1 MLLLKPDFHETARI
15 GLAVSF
21 FAPVVG
27 VVMMDPINWEL
38 LEMIAAMN
46 QVEMHHLV
54 IKFVFGFPRGLPP
67 KNRDSV

>member
-46 QVEMHHLV
+46 QVEMH
-54 IKFVFGFPRGLPP
+54 
-67 KNRDSV
+67 